1 MSRVR
6 VALNLVSVVFLLAC
20 GCGPSGKKVEGP
32 AAGGPLNAAQIAEKA
47 LPSVVLIEVVRH
59 DGERGLGTGFVIW
72 ADGRIATS
80 RHVIAGAKFAVVTLH
95 DGRKFD
101 NVEVSS
107 EDEAHD
113 LAIIRVG
120 ARDLPVLVLADSDKV
135 KAGEPVVA
143 IGHPLG
149 LGNTVSDGLVSSVR
163 EVGPNLK
170 VLQISAPISPGSS
183 GGPLF
188 NDRAEVIGVAFRSSQ
203 VGEVQNLNFGMP
215 SNYLKPMLID
225 ERREPI
231 AKFGQRTAEAA
242 PQLRPSVPIHDVKML
257 DDCAPD
263 QQELLY
269 LLIQKA
275 ITLGAPLYN
284 KGDKKGCFEIYE
296 DTAKDL
302 ITTLNACKAAK
313 AALQDGIT
321 NAAGMD
327 PADWDKKA
335 WSMRDA
341 FDGLL
346 YVIERRVRH

>member
-1 MSRVR
+1 MRR
-6 VALNLVSVVFLLAC
+6 PALIILAVLIA
-20 GCGPSGKKVEGP
+20 CGPSGKKVEGP
-32 AAGGPLNAAQIAEKA
+32 SAAGPLTAAQIAERA

-80 RHVIAGAKFAVVTLH
+80 RHVIAGAEFAVVTLH
-95 DGRKFD
+95 DGRKFSD
-101 NVEVSS
+101 VEVSS

-113 LAIIRVG
+113 LAIIRVA
-120 ARDLPVLVLADSDKV
+120 ARGLPVLVLADSDKV
-135 KAGEPVVA
+135 KPGETVVA

-163 EVGPNLK
+163 DLGPDLK

-203 VGEVQNLNFGMP
+203 VGEVQNLNFGVP

-231 AKFGQRTAEAA
+231 AKFGLRTGAPP
-242 PQLRPSVPIHDVKML
+242 PQLRPSVPIHDVTML
-257 DDCAPD
+257 DDCAAD

-269 LLIQKA
+269 LLINKA
-275 ITLGAPLYN
+275 ISLGAPLFN
-284 KGDKKGCFEIYE
+284 KGDKQGCFEIYE

-302 ITTLNACKAAK
+302 ISTLNACKGAK
-313 AALQDGIT
+313 AALQDGIN
-321 NAAGMD
+321 NAAATD
-327 PADWDKKA
+327 PKDWDKKA

-346 YVIERRVRH
+346 YVIERRVGR